1 MENDDAESISEAFA
15 KQYENDPEF
24 VAEGLAISFVE
35 DMLECLE
42 KKDLNQSWLAEQM
55 GVSRAH
61 VSRIL
66 NARPNMTLLTI
77 AKIAIALGVKPD
89 VVLDTSKDKH
99 QPPSI
104 KAPENSDETANENH
118 PADSARPIGV
128 YHYPD
133 KRNPP
138 HVRQDVLEKLTV
150 RDKPNIGAKNQGK
163 RGRGTENKTLV
174 L

>member
-1 MENDDAESISEAFA
+1 MATDDTKWTFEASLQ
-15 KQYENDPEF
+15 QYENDPEF
-24 VAEGLAISFVE
+24 VAEGLAIGFVE
-35 DMLECLE
+35 EMLECLE
-42 KKDLNQSWLAEQM
+42 KRGLTQSWLAEQM

-89 VVLDTSKDKH
+89 VVLDISKDKH

-118 PADSARPIGV
+118 PADSARPTGV
-128 YHYPD
+128 YHYPN

-138 HVRQDVLEKLTV
+138 HIWKDVLDKLTV
-150 RDKPNIGAKNQGK
+150 HDKP
-163 RGRGTENKTLV
+163 
-174 L
+174 

>member
-1 MENDDAESISEAFA
+1 MATDDTKWTFEASF

-42 KKDLNQSWLAEQM
+42 KRGLTQSWLAEQM

-89 VVLDTSKDKH
+89 VVLDTSKDKR

-104 KAPENSDETANENH
+104 KASKNSDETANENN

-128 YHYPD
+128 YHYPN

-138 HVRQDVLEKLTV
+138 HVRKDVLDKLMV
-150 RDKPNIGAKNQGK
+150 HDKP
-163 RGRGTENKTLV
+163 
-174 L
+174 

>member
-1 MENDDAESISEAFA
+1 MQGGRKWQRMIQNGHSRRCLNNTKMTPNLSP
-15 KQYENDPEF
+15 K
-24 VAEGLAISFVE
+24 GLAVKFTE
-35 DMLECLE
+35 EMLECLE
-42 KKDLNQSWLAEQM
+42 QKKLNQSWLAEEM

-89 VVLDTSKDKH
+89 VVLDTSKVKY
-99 QPPSI
+99 QPPSM

-118 PADSARPIGV
+118 LADSARPIGV
-128 YHYPD
+128 YHYPN

-138 HVRQDVLEKLTV
+138 HIRKDVLAVHEKPKKSF
-150 RDKPNIGAKNQGK
+150 RS
-163 RGRGTENKTLV
+163 R
-174 L
+174 

>member
-1 MENDDAESISEAFA
+1 MAKDDTKWTFEASLQ
-15 KQYENDPEF
+15 QYENDPEF
-24 VAEGLAISFVE
+24 VAEGLAIGFVE

-42 KKDLNQSWLAEQM
+42 KRGLSQSWLAEQM

-128 YHYPD
+128 YHFPN
-133 KRNPP
+133 KRNPRP
-138 HVRQDVLEKLTV
+138 QKDILAVHEKPKKSF
-150 RDKPNIGAKNQGK
+150 RS
-163 RGRGTENKTLV
+163 R
-174 L
+174 